1 MSTLTFTTNLVT
13 YGLVL
18 RSKLDGPRDS
28 PYLSGTRG
36 RKDDSVAKCHTR
48 GRTSE
53 KSSYKDRRRVAS
65 APPKSASSTSQTLQ
79 TPPTEQTEE
88 PKNDEDLAEEAEESK
103 SPTHQGAI
111 DFETQLCQ
119 SHGSNYS
126 SKKRMRRFS
135 TATDDDE
142 EGSIKRF
149 RRNPEN

>member
-1 MSTLTFTTNLVT
+1 MSTLIFTTNLVT
-13 YGLVL
+13 YGLML
-18 RSKLDGPRDS
+18 RSKLDDPRDS
-28 PYLSGTRG
+28 QYFSGTRG

-53 KSSYKDRRRVAS
+53 KASYKDGRRIAS
-65 APPKSASSTSQTLQ
+65 APPKSTSNTIQTLQ
-79 TPPTEQTEE
+79 TPPREQTQE
-88 PKNDEDLAEEAEESK
+88 PNNDEDLAKEADELR
-103 SPTHQGAI
+103 SPTQRGAI

-142 EGSIKRF
+142 EGSSKRF
-149 RRNPEN
+149 RRNLEN